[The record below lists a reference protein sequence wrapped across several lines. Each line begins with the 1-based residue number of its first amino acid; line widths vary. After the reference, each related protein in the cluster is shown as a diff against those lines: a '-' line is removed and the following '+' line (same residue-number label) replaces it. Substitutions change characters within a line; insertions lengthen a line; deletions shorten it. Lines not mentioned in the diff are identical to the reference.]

1 VDPESRA
8 PFVPVTRAALH
19 HAGEASPAAAE
30 IAFVLES
37 GARDG
42 YVRYGCAY
50 HHLDPCDREFRGGW
64 FMFALRDAAA
74 LAGHYRS
81 APDAQRFYA
90 ALAAQ
95 IDDACTQR
103 RLACGPPRSGFAPPL
118 APGDVA
124 RIAANAGRGALALA
138 QFSGFEL
145 APKASTGRESDLA
158 RQAAFLHT
166 RAFARGD
173 APPEFPDR
181 ADRVRAALLRSIAC
195 GVRLDRA
202 AVRARRSRRAA
213 RVAAAR
219 RACAEGARAR
229 RRRAARGRDGLAHR
243 TRLGGRDHVDPDPRA
258 ALPLAR
264 VSAAVAVRR
273 DRARGCV
280 AYEKSASLNCAS
292 RSIHHFGAC
301 DISVLRSQ

>member
-1 VDPESRA
+1 
-8 PFVPVTRAALH
+8 
-19 HAGEASPAAAE
+19 
-30 IAFVLES
+30 
-37 GARDG
+37 
-42 YVRYGCAY
+42 
-50 HHLDPCDREFRGGW
+50 
-64 FMFALRDAAA
+64 MFALRDAAA

-124 RIAANAGRGALALA
+124 RIAANAGRGAFALA

-181 ADRVRAALLRSIAC
+181 ADRVRAALLRSIAAAYGWIVPPC
-195 GVRLDRA
+195 ALA
-202 AVRARRSRRAA
+202 AVAALLASLRR
-213 RVAAAR
+213 
-219 RACAEGARAR
+219 GARA
-229 RRRAARGRDGLAHR
+229 L
-243 TRLGGRDHVDPDPRA
+243 TEP
-258 ALPLAR
+258 AL
-264 VSAAVAVRR
+264 AVAVLL
-273 DRARGCV
+273 AV
-280 AYEKSASLNCAS
+280 ATVSRIALVSAVATTSIPILEPRYLSPAYPLLLLFVAIALAGAWPTRS
-292 RSIHHFGAC
+292 RP
-301 DISVLRSQ
+301 R